1 MSALRVAHVVAT
13 FPPYWGGT
21 GNVAY
26 HNALELARR
35 GLEVTVVTAAAPTP
49 ARADPAEF
57 AVRRLPTPFRFGN
70 APFLPFLLGALHR
83 FDLVHLHWPFIF
95 GAELTWLACRL
106 AGVPYVVTYHHDL
119 RADLRW
125 QFGPYQ
131 ALVGPRVIGDAR
143 RVFPV
148 SIDHFRAS
156 PMFRYAAATRRRI
169 VEIPNG
175 VDVGRFRPDVDG
187 GALRRALAIPPG
199 GVVVGYLGAMD
210 RAHAFKGVPVLL
222 EAITRLAGDQLH
234 LLAVGGGDLQPTYRQ
249 EAERLG
255 LAGRAH
261 WTGTVGAEELPAH
274 LAAMDVLVLPSLGMG
289 AESFGIVLIE
299 AMASGK
305 PVIASALPG
314 VRRVVDEG
322 RNGFLVPPGDAERL
336 AAALARLIDDPRLRR
351 SLGAAG
357 RAKAESQYDWRRIAT
372 SLETEYR
379 AVVDRGG

>member
-1 MSALRVAHVVAT
+1 MLRVAHVVAT

-21 GNVAY
+21 GNVAF

-35 GLEVTVVTAAAPTP
+35 GLGVTVLTAAAPT
-49 ARADPAEF
+49 RDWTDPPEF

-70 APFLPFLLGALHR
+70 APFLPSLLGALGR

-131 ALVGPRVIGDAR
+131 ALVGPLLIGGASRVL
-143 RVFPV
+143 PV
-148 SIDHFRAS
+148 SLDHFRAS
-156 PMFRYAAATRRRI
+156 PMFRHAAARRRPI

-187 GALRRALAIPPG
+187 AGVRRELAIPADA
-199 GVVVGYLGAMD
+199 VVVGYLGAMD
-210 RAHAFKGVPVLL
+210 KAHAFKGVPVLL
-222 EAITRLAGDQLH
+222 EAIARLEGRGVH
-234 LLAVGGGDLQPTYRQ
+234 LLAVGGGELQPTYRRQ
-249 EAERLG
+249 ADRLG
-255 LAGRAH
+255 LTGRAH
-261 WTGTVGAEELPAH
+261 WTGAVGAEELPAH
-274 LAAMDVLVLPSLGMG
+274 LAAMDVLVLPSLGTG

-305 PVIASALPG
+305 PVVASALPG

-322 RNGFLVPPGDAERL
+322 RNGFLVPPGDPDKLAVALSRL
-336 AAALARLIDDPRLRR
+336 SDDPELRR

-357 RAKAESQYDWRRIAT
+357 RAKAESHYDWRRIAAR
-372 SLETEYR
+372 LETEYR
-379 AVVDRGG
+379 TVVDRAG